1 MERIKQL
8 EALVNSDPYNALF
21 RYTLGMEYLKTGE
34 YAKAAAALWEA
45 VRLNPA
51 YSAAY
56 RELGR
61 ALEKIR
67 QTEEAV
73 QVYRSGIEI
82 ANRQGDLQT
91 AKEMEVFLKRIRRKA
106 GGE

>member
-8 EALVNSDPYNALF
+8 EALVNSEPGNPLF
-21 RYTLGMEYLKTGE
+21 RYTLGMEYLKVGE
-34 YAKAAAALWEA
+34 YANAAAALREA
-45 VRLNPA
+45 VRLNPE

-61 ALEKIR
+61 ALEKDR
-67 QTEEAV
+67 QTGEAA
-73 QVYRSGIEI
+73 QVYQSGIAI

-91 AKEMEVFLKRIRRKA
+91 AKEMEVFLKRIRKESSRQ
-106 GGE
+106 